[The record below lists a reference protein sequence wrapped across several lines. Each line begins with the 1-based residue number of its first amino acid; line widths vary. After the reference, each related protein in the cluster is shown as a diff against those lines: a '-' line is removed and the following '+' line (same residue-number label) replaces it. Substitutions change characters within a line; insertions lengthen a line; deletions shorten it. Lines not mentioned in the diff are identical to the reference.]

1 MAKRNDIEEGVLE
14 RWGIKALVGET
25 NDPQEA
31 PWAFLRKLAKILQR
45 SGLNALTDTIR
56 TS

>member
-1 MAKRNDIEEGVLE
+1 MAKRNDIEEAVLE

-45 SGLNALTDTIR
+45 
-56 TS
+56 